1 MELHHLRYFVEV
13 ARRSSV
19 TRAAEALHMAQPSL
33 SIQVKRLEEELG
45 VPLLD
50 RTGRRV
56 RLTPAGEVFLRRAAG
71 ILAEVEAAVVEI
83 QEFQG
88 VGRGRITVGTTRIS
102 GSHLLPPALA
112 AFRRLHPGVEV
123 VLREEDTSTL
133 VALTRCGDVDVS
145 LVTPPG
151 DVADLEV
158 VPLLTEP
165 LLLAV
170 PPDHPL
176 ATRTDV
182 ELGEAARE
190 AFILLKEGMGFRRV
204 VLQACAA
211 AGFQPRVVFESSDL
225 ETIQSLVAVGM
236 GVTLVPRMTAE
247 CLRIPH
253 PLFLTLRSPCP
264 TRTLFLA
271 WRRDRYQTQA
281 ARAFVDLM
289 VSGAVPGP
297 LGAT

>member
-19 TRAAEALHMAQPSL
+19 TRAAEAVHMAQPSV
-33 SIQVKRLEEELG
+33 SVQVKRLEEELG

-56 RLTPAGEVFLRRAAG
+56 RLTPAGEVFLRRTEG

-83 QEFQG
+83 REFQG
-88 VGRGRITVGTTRIS
+88 VGRGRIAVGTTASRDPTCYRRHWRRS
-102 GSHLLPPALA
+102 VGCTPEWMCPP
-112 AFRRLHPGVEV
+112 RGGHIHPGRAHA
-123 VLREEDTSTL
+123 LR
-133 VALTRCGDVDVS
+133 GVDVS

-182 ELGEAARE
+182 EPGEAAGE
-190 AFILLKEGMGFRRV
+190 PFILLKEGMGFRRV
-204 VLQACAA
+204 VVQACAA

-225 ETIQSLVAVGM
+225 GTIQRDRGAVGR
-236 GVTLVPRMTAE
+236 P
-247 CLRIPH
+247 
-253 PLFLTLRSPCP
+253 S
-264 TRTLFLA
+264 
-271 WRRDRYQTQA
+271 
-281 ARAFVDLM
+281 
-289 VSGAVPGP
+289 AV
-297 LGAT
+297 